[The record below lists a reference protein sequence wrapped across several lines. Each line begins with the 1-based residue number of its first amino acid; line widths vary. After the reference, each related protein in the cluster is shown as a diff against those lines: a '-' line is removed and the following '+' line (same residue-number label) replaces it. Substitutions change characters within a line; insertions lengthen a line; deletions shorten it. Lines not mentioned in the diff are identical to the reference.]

1 MAGRLA
7 VDFGTSNTVVAVWDE
22 TQRQGVPL
30 HIPEYGHQSHQGD
43 ETLSIIPSLIHYAED
58 ERTTWVGQQ
67 VVERGLRQSN
77 RTFRWMK
84 RYISHRSPARVRL
97 GEREITPYM
106 AGQDFLQS
114 VLLSASALADLQ
126 DEEVALSV
134 PVEAFEHYENWLISV
149 AENSRMPRLRLI
161 DEPSAAAL
169 GYGAHIQ
176 PGNIYLLFDFG
187 GGTMHAAVVLIE
199 AEESSLEGRRCRVL
213 GKAGR
218 DIGGATIDQW
228 LYQEVLRLNH
238 RRDYDDEVRQVS
250 AKLLVECERVKERL
264 TFEEE
269 ARLEVEN
276 PQTGTVFS
284 AEFTRAGFEKM
295 LEERNLILDINQ
307 TLSSAINGAAEHGYD
322 ENSIQAALMVG
333 GSSQI
338 PEVQRTLYNRF
349 GRERV
354 RFNRPLDAV
363 ARGAAAFVA
372 GVDFYDH
379 IQHDYA
385 IRYVDPR
392 TGQYSY
398 RKIVEKGTKYP
409 TVEPVTTLEIKSV
422 RDGQVQLGVDIFE
435 LSEKHQ
441 RPSTRPV
448 ELVFDTSGAAR
459 IQTLTPQEQEQ
470 RARFWMNEKNRTFLP
485 AQPPTRGNENRFKVE
500 FRIDENKRLVITA
513 YDLLTGRLI
522 YDNHQVVKLT

>member
-1 MAGRLA
+1 MPGRLA

-22 TQRQGVPL
+22 TQQQGVPI
-30 HIPEYGHQSHQGD
+30 HIPEYGLIEKQGE
-43 ETLSIIPSLIHYAED
+43 ETISVIPSLIHYAED
-58 ERTTWVGQQ
+58 ERTTWIGNQIIQ
-67 VVERGLRQSN
+67 RSLRQSP

-84 RYISHRSPARVRL
+84 RYISHRSPNKVRI
-97 GEREITPYM
+97 GEREITPYI

-114 VLLSASALADLQ
+114 VLLSAASLVDLQ
-126 DEEVALSV
+126 NEEVALSV
-134 PVEAFEHYENWLISV
+134 PVEAFEHYDNWLVSV

-176 PGNIYLLFDFG
+176 PGNVYLLFDFG

-199 AEESSLEGRRCRVL
+199 AEEQGKEGRRCRVL

-218 DIGGATIDQW
+218 DIGGTTLDQW
-228 LYQEVLRLNH
+228 IYQEVLRQNH
-238 RRDYDDEVRQVS
+238 RQDYADDVRQIS
-250 AKLLVECERVKERL
+250 TALLVECERIKERL
-264 TFEEE
+264 TFEER
-269 ARLEVEN
+269 ADLTIVN
-276 PQTGTVFS
+276 PDTGSALS
-284 AEFTRAGFEKM
+284 AEFTRSSFED
-295 LEERNLILDINQ
+295 LLDEHNLFLDINQ
-307 TLSSAINGAAEHGYD
+307 TLSSAINGASEHGYD

-338 PEVQRTLYNRF
+338 PSVQRALRQRF

-385 IRYVDPR
+385 IRYTDPN
-392 TGQYSY
+392 TGRYIY

-409 TVEPVTTLEIKSV
+409 TTEPVSMLEIKSV
-422 RDGQVQLGVDIFE
+422 AEGQVQLGIDIFE

-441 RPSTRPV
+441 HPSEKPV

-459 IQTLTPQEQEQ
+459 IQTLTPEEQEQ
-470 RARFWMNEKNRTFLP
+470 RARFWMNEKNRTFLR
-485 AQPPTRGNENRFKVE
+485 ANPPTRGREKRFEVE
-500 FRIDENKRLVITA
+500 FHIDENKRLIITA
-513 YDLLTGRLI
+513 RDLLTGQLVFQ
-522 YDNHQVVKLT
+522 NHQVVKLT